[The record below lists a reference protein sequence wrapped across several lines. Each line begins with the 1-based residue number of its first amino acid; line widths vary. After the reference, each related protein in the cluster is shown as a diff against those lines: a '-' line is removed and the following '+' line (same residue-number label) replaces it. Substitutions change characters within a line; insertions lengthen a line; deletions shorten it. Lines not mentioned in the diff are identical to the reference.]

1 VFQAQSQSQSV
12 QHSIDKLDWL
22 KQNTLGEASL
32 NPSQSPF
39 TKRQISGKGL
49 RYKINKG
56 SKTANAKDIEAN
68 EISAL
73 RLKLLG
79 MTKRSYFTRKEVGEF
94 IHKTEQKA
102 KQNAR
107 KAVEQ
112 YMKIME

>member
-1 VFQAQSQSQSV
+1 
-12 QHSIDKLDWL
+12 
-22 KQNTLGEASL
+22 
-32 NPSQSPF
+32 
-39 TKRQISGKGL
+39 
-49 RYKINKG
+49 
-56 SKTANAKDIEAN
+56 
-68 EISAL
+68 
-73 RLKLLG
+73 